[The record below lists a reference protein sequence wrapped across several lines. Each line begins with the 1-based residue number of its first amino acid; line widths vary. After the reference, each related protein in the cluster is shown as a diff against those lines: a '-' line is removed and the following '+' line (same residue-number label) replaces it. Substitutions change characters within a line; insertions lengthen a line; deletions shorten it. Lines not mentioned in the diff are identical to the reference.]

1 MFGESGTAIFEIN
14 LHLGSRMAT
23 ERLVKRLNSLSN
35 SKAESRVKDLH
46 TLLYDESLWFQAYQN
61 IYSNKGAFTKG
72 SDDSDTLDNFDKE
85 RVNKIIASLKDESF
99 KCKPARRINIP
110 KANGSTRP
118 LSIPCGTDK
127 LVQEACRII
136 LEAVYEPKFSDSS
149 HGFRPGR
156 SCHTALQKVSTW
168 TSTKWWIEFD
178 IKGCFDNIDHTI
190 LIRLLEK
197 RIDDQKFLGLIRKFL
212 NAGYLD
218 NFQYHNTF
226 SGTPQGGII
235 SPLLANIYLHE
246 LDQYIDQL
254 CEIKN
259 NKEVKNNINNRYTE
273 LNNIFNN
280 SKLKLRHYQEKY
292 DVTKKYIEEN
302 LTNKNFS
309 NEIEVI
315 FKECFELNRDK
326 EYSKLLKRCIKLEKL
341 IGLNKSDLYQAF
353 KVFEYK
359 SKLEENKKITEEAY
373 KERETIRY
381 TENNPDF
388 ERLHYVRYADDFIL
402 GYIGTKKGS
411 QEIYDLIVN
420 FIKVNLKLETSKE
433 KSRISFAS
441 DGLIFLGYNISMPK
455 ISDSKTKHVNTY
467 GTEITRKR
475 NIGKPVF
482 KVPVERAIK
491 FVNKKGYGSYVENTS
506 THRPYLQNFDE
517 IEIIK
522 QYNAELRGLIQY
534 YKHAMNCKH
543 IIGKVQWLWQYSLL
557 KTLANKH
564 KCSVAQ
570 VFKQNIIK
578 VKLDQQSKSKIWY
591 VEAEGKSFDIFNI
604 KNVEYIN
611 MFYAK
616 DTFVNDV
623 EFTWQI
629 SKRSSALRKLIA
641 NECEICGTTNT
652 DTKII
657 LHHLN
662 QIRTIPKTIPEWERV
677 NRMRNRKTIALCH
690 NCHMRIH
697 HPK

>member
-1 MFGESGTAIFEIN
+1 
-14 LHLGSRMAT
+14 MAT

-85 RVNKIIASLKDESF
+85 RISKIIASLKDESF

-136 LEAVYEPKFSDSS
+136 LEAIYEHKFSDSS

-168 TSTKWWIEFD
+168 MGTKWWIEFD

-190 LIRLLEK
+190 LIKLLEK

-235 SPLLANIYLHE
+235 SPLLANVYLNE
-246 LDQYIDQL
+246 LDQFVDRL
-254 CEIKN
+254 CESKN
-259 NKEVKNNINNRYTE
+259 NKEITNNISEKYKNLNDNVNNYRRALENWKSQLYKTDKFIK
-273 LNNIFNN
+273 LNILGKTFTNEVDDIIRECIMLKKQNKN
-280 SKLKLRHYQEKY
+280 RKLRKEC
-292 DVTKKYIEEN
+292 TKIGL
-302 LTNKNFS
+302 LTNLS
-309 NEIEVI
+309 
-315 FKECFELNRDK
+315 EL
-326 EYSKLLKRCIKLEKL
+326 EWY
-341 IGLNKSDLYQAF
+341 GAF
-353 KVFEYK
+353 KIHELRNKVEEYEK
-359 SKLEENKKITEEAY
+359 KLEESKKIRDNIKRTE
-373 KERETIRY
+373 I
-381 TENNPDF
+381 NPEF

-402 GYIGTKKGS
+402 GYIGTKQGS
-411 QEIYDLIVN
+411 QGIFDSIVN
-420 FIKVNLKLETSKE
+420 YIESNLKLEVSKSKSGIDFGIE
-433 KSRISFAS
+433 KV
-441 DGLIFLGYNISMPK
+441 LFLGYNISMPEFT
-455 ISDSKTKHVNTY
+455 DSKTSFENSVGNKV
-467 GTEITRKR
+467 IRKR
-475 NIGKPVF
+475 NITRPTF
-482 KVPVERAIK
+482 KVPTEKAIK
-491 FVNKKGYGSYVENTS
+491 FVSKKGYGSYVENTS
-506 THRPYLQNFDE
+506 TCRTFLQNFDE

-522 QYNAELRGLIQY
+522 QYNSELRGLIQY
-534 YKHAMNCKH
+534 YKHAVNCKSV
-543 IIGKVQWLWQYSLL
+543 IGKVQWLWQYSLL
-557 KTLANKH
+557 KTLASKH
-564 KCSVAQ
+564 KCTVAQ
-570 VFKQNIIK
+570 VFKQKIVK
-578 VKLDQQSKSKIWY
+578 VKLDPTTKSKIWY
-591 VEAEGKSFDIFNI
+591 VEFEGSQFDVFNI
-604 KNVEYIN
+604 RYVDYIN

-616 DTFVNDV
+616 DIFVNDV

-652 DTKII
+652 ETTII
-657 LHHLN
+657 LHHPN
-662 QIRTIPKTIPEWERV
+662 QIRTIPKNIPEWERV

-690 NCHMRIH
+690 DCHMRIH

>member
-1 MFGESGTAIFEIN
+1 
-14 LHLGSRMAT
+14 MAT

-35 SKAESRVKDLH
+35 SKSESRVKDLH

-85 RVNKIIASLKDESF
+85 RVSKIIASLKDESF

-136 LEAVYEPKFSDSS
+136 LESIYEPKFSDSS

-168 TSTKWWIEFD
+168 IGTKWWIEFD

-190 LIRLLEK
+190 LIKLLEK

-218 NFQYHNTF
+218 NFQYHNTY

-235 SPLLANIYLHE
+235 SPLLANVYLNE
-246 LDQYIDQL
+246 LDQFVDKL
-254 CEIKN
+254 CESKN
-259 NKEVKNNINNRYTE
+259 NKDITNNKTADYKKLTHDYIHSKNKIKY
-273 LNNIFNN
+273 
-280 SKLKLRHYQEKY
+280 YQEKY
-292 DVTKKYIEEN
+292 EVTKKYIERN
-302 LTNKNFS
+302 LANKKFDE
-309 NEIEVI
+309 EIEFT
-315 FKECFELNRDK
+315 FKECFELNENK
-326 EYSKLLKRCIKLEKL
+326 EYAKLNGRCVKLEKQ
-341 IGLNKSDLYQAF
+341 IGLHRLDLYQAF
-353 KVFEYK
+353 KIFEYE
-359 SKLEENKKITEEAY
+359 SKIKENKKILETAY
-373 KERETIRY
+373 SERETIKC
-381 TENNPDF
+381 TEANPEF

-402 GYIGTKKGS
+402 GYIGTKEGS
-411 QEIYDLIVN
+411 QTIYDSIVS
-420 FIKVNLKLETSKE
+420 FIKENLKLEISKE

-441 DGLIFLGYNISMPK
+441 EGLLFLGYDISMSK
-455 ISDSKTKHVNTY
+455 ISDSKTKFVNSN
-467 GTEITRKR
+467 GTEVTRKR
-475 NIGKPVF
+475 HIGKPVF
-482 KVPVERAIK
+482 KVPVEKAIK
-491 FVNKKGYGSYVENTS
+491 FIEKRGYGSYVENTS
-506 THRPYLQNFDE
+506 THRPYLQNFEE

-522 QYNAELRGLIQY
+522 HYNSELRGLIQY
-534 YKHAMNCKH
+534 YKHAVNCKS

-557 KTLANKH
+557 KTLASKH

-570 VFKQNIIK
+570 VFKQKIIK
-578 VKLDQQSKSKIWY
+578 VKLDSTTKSKIWY
-591 VEAEGKSFDIFNI
+591 FEVEDKQFDVFNI
-604 KNVEYIN
+604 RYVDYIN

-652 DTKII
+652 DTTII
-657 LHHLN
+657 LHHPN
-662 QIRTIPKTIPEWERV
+662 QIRTIPKNIPEWERV

>member
-1 MFGESGTAIFEIN
+1 MVS
-14 LHLGSRMAT
+14 
-23 ERLVKRLNSLSN
+23 ERLEKRLNALTN
-35 SKAESRVKDLH
+35 VKMEIRVSKLVN
-46 TLLYDESLWFQAYQN
+46 LLYDESLWFQAYQN

-85 RVNKIIASLKDESF
+85 RISKIIASLKDMSYQ
-99 KCKPARRINIP
+99 CKPARRINIP

-136 LEAVYEPKFSDSS
+136 LEAIYEPKFSDSS

-168 TSTKWWIEFD
+168 NGTKWWIEFD

-190 LIRLLEK
+190 LVKLLEK

-235 SPLLANIYLHE
+235 SPLLANVYLNE
-246 LDQYIDQL
+246 LDQFVDEL
-254 CEIKN
+254 CKSKN
-259 NKEVKNNINNRYTE
+259 NKEIRNNRNEDYMKLKNDRRIRHSVNRLQSKYNEIVEFIKNNIA
-273 LNNIFNN
+273 
-280 SKLKLRHYQEKY
+280 
-292 DVTKKYIEEN
+292 
-302 LTNKNFS
+302 NKNFS
-309 NEIEVI
+309 QEV
-315 FKECFELNRDK
+315 KELFTKGFEF
-326 EYSKLLKRCIKLEKL
+326 
-341 IGLNKSDLYQAF
+341 NKSKQFSELKTICEKINIRTKLNTKEMYRAF
-353 KVFEYK
+353 KVYEI
-359 SKLEENKKITEEAY
+359 EDEIRNRIERVNEIDKKINSIKSTEY
-373 KERETIRY
+373 
-381 TENNPDF
+381 NPEF
-388 ERLHYVRYADDFIL
+388 ERLHYVRYADDFVL

-411 QEIYDLIVN
+411 QEIYELIVN
-420 FIKVNLKLETSKE
+420 FIETNLKLEVSKD
-433 KSRISFAS
+433 KSKINFGKNGIFFLSYDIST
-441 DGLIFLGYNISMPK
+441 PK
-455 ISDSKTKHVNTY
+455 ETDSKTKYTNSN
-467 GTEITRKR
+467 GTDVTRKR
-475 NIGKPVF
+475 NITRPVF
-482 KVPVERAIK
+482 KVPVEKAIK
-491 FVNKKGYGSYVENTS
+491 FVSKHNYGSYVENTS
-506 THRPYLQNFDE
+506 AHRTFLQNFDE

-534 YKHAMNCKH
+534 YKHAVNCKS

-557 KTLANKH
+557 KTLAAKH

-570 VFKQNIIK
+570 VFKKKIIK
-578 VKLDQQSKSKIWY
+578 VKLDPQTKSKIWY
-591 VEAEGKSFDIFNI
+591 YEVEGKQFEIFNI
-604 KNVEYIN
+604 RYVDYIN

-629 SKRSSALRKLIA
+629 NRRSSALRKLIA
-641 NECEICGTTNT
+641 DECEICGTTNT
-652 DTKII
+652 ETTIV
-657 LHHLN
+657 LHHPN
-662 QIRTIPKTIPEWERV
+662 QIRTIPKNIPEWERV

-690 NCHMRIH
+690 NCHMKIH

>member
-1 MFGESGTAIFEIN
+1 MT
-14 LHLGSRMAT
+14 T
-23 ERLVKRLNSLSN
+23 EKLVKRLNSLSN
-35 SKAESRVKDLH
+35 SKSESRVKDLH

-85 RVNKIIASLKDESF
+85 RVSKIIASLKDMSYQ
-99 KCKPARRINIP
+99 CKPARRINIP

-136 LEAVYEPKFSDSS
+136 LEAVFEPKFSDSS

-178 IKGCFDNIDHTI
+178 IKGCFDNIGHNI
-190 LIRLLEK
+190 LINIMEK
-197 RIDDQKFLGLIRKFL
+197 RIHDLRFLGLIRKFL
-212 NAGYLD
+212 NAGYID
-218 NFQYHNTF
+218 NFQYHNTY

-235 SPLLANIYLHE
+235 SPLLANVYLNE
-246 LDQYIDQL
+246 LDQFVDKL
-254 CEIKN
+254 CESKN
-259 NKEVKNNINNRYTE
+259 NKEVKNNVSSNYIKLSNDYK
-273 LNNIFNN
+273 N
-280 SKLKLRHYQEKY
+280 SRIKIKHYQEKY
-292 DVTKKYIEEN
+292 ETTKKYIVKN
-302 LTNKNFS
+302 LVNKNFS
-309 NEIEVI
+309 EEIEI
-315 FKECFELNRDK
+315 LFKECFKHNENK
-326 EYSKLLKRCIKLEKL
+326 EHSKLKNKCIKLERML
-341 IGLNKSDLYQAF
+341 GLHRRDLYQAF
-353 KVFEYK
+353 KIFEYE
-359 SKLEENKKITEEAY
+359 SKIKENIILSETTY
-373 KERETIRY
+373 KERETIKC

-402 GYIGTKKGS
+402 GHVGTKDGS
-411 QEIYDLIVN
+411 QEIYDSIVN
-420 FIKVNLKLETSKE
+420 FIESNLKLEISKE
-433 KSRISFAS
+433 KSKITFGSE
-441 DGLIFLGYNISMPK
+441 GLIFLGYNISMSK
-455 ISDSKTKHVNTY
+455 TSDSKTTFVNSN
-467 GTEITRKR
+467 GTEVIRKR
-475 NIGKPVF
+475 HIGKPVF

-491 FVNKKGYGSYVENTS
+491 FVNKNEYGSYVENNS
-506 THRPYLQNFDE
+506 THRTYLQNFDE

-534 YKHAMNCKH
+534 YKHAVNCKS

-557 KTLANKH
+557 KTLASKH

-570 VFKQNIIK
+570 VFKQKIIK
-578 VKLDQQSKSKIWY
+578 VKLDPQTKSKIWY
-591 VEAEGKSFDIFNI
+591 VEFEGKQFDIFNI
-604 KNVEYIN
+604 RYVDYIS

-629 SKRSSALRKLIA
+629 NKRSSALRKLIA
-641 NECEICGTTNT
+641 NECEICGTANT
-652 DTKII
+652 ETTII
-657 LHHLN
+657 LHHPN
-662 QIRTIPKTIPEWERV
+662 QIRTIPKNIPEWERV

-697 HPK
+697 HPD

>member
-1 MFGESGTAIFEIN
+1 
-14 LHLGSRMAT
+14 MAT

-35 SKAESRVKDLH
+35 SKSESRVKDLH
-46 TLLYDESLWFQAYQN
+46 TLFYDESLWYLAYQN

-85 RVNKIIASLKDESF
+85 RVSKIIASLKDESF

-110 KANGSTRP
+110 KSNGSTRP

-136 LEAVYEPKFSDSS
+136 LEVIYEPKFSDSS

-168 TSTKWWIEFD
+168 ASTKWWIEFD

-190 LIRLLEK
+190 LIKLLEK

-212 NAGYLD
+212 NAGYID

-235 SPLLANIYLHE
+235 SPLLTNVYLNE
-246 LDQYIDQL
+246 LDQFVDKL
-254 CEIKN
+254 CESKN
-259 NKEVKNNINNRYTE
+259 NKEVKNNINKEYTK
-273 LNNIFNN
+273 LNHDYQH
-280 SKLKLRHYQEKY
+280 SKNKIKHYQEKY
-292 DVTKKYIEEN
+292 EVTKKYIEEN
-302 LTNKNFS
+302 LANKNFS
-309 NEIEVI
+309 KDIKDIFEVCFKYNE
-315 FKECFELNRDK
+315 NK
-326 EYSKLLKRCIKLEKL
+326 EYNKLTYECTKLGKQ
-341 IGLNKSDLYQAF
+341 IGLHKSDLYQAF
-353 KVFEYK
+353 KVFEYR
-359 SKLEENKKITEEAY
+359 SKFEENKKILEISY
-373 KERETIRY
+373 KDREITRR

-402 GYIGTKKGS
+402 GYIGTKEGV
-411 QEIYDLIVN
+411 QNIYDSIVN
-420 FIKVNLKLETSKE
+420 FIESELKLEISKE
-433 KSRISFAS
+433 KSGITFAS
-441 DGLIFLGYNISMPK
+441 KGIQFLGYDILMSKM
-455 ISDSKTKHVNTY
+455 SDSKTKHTNVY
-467 GTEITRKR
+467 GTEVTRKR

-482 KVPVERAIK
+482 KVPTEKCIK
-491 FVNKKGYGSYVENTS
+491 FVSKKGYGSYVENTS
-506 THRPYLQNFDE
+506 NHRTFLQNFDE

-534 YKHAMNCKH
+534 YKHAVNCKSV
-543 IIGKVQWLWQYSLL
+543 IGKVQWLWQYSLL
-557 KTLANKH
+557 KTLAAKH

-570 VFKQNIIK
+570 VFKKNIIK
-578 VKLDQQSKSKIWY
+578 VKLDLDTKSKIWY
-591 VEAEGKSFDIFNI
+591 YEVEGKQFDVFNI
-604 KNVEYIN
+604 RSVDYIN

-629 SKRSSALRKLIA
+629 NRRSSALRKLIA

-652 DTKII
+652 ETTII
-657 LHHLN
+657 LHHPN
-662 QIRTIPKTIPEWERV
+662 QIRTIPKNIPEWERV

-690 NCHMRIH
+690 SCHMKIH